1 MANQLPQWLIDLQT
15 PLPNESPGDHIAR
28 CVKAFDGV
36 SLINQKDKLN
46 ALFLVNEP
54 TPEKAA
60 QTALATTNCGTSAR
74 SFYALVS
81 APNSYFTRPYE
92 TGMAIT
98 WLLQG
103 GSASGAA
110 VDCSSHPDAWKAIQ
124 PGDLM
129 RYETPGSNNDH
140 VEWALSS
147 PDPNTGI
154 ADHSGG
160 GRDHNRIGPSETSD
174 IRHSLGRPLR
184 TIIKCDKL
192 GIPAGSPLPVP
203 DPTPAPTPDPG
214 PTPDPAPQPSPNP
227 IQPVQPT
234 TSFLDTIIQFAIKF
248 VGWFLN
254 LRK

>member
-15 PLPNESPGDHIAR
+15 PLPNEQPGDHIVR
-28 CVKAFDGV
+28 CVKAFSGV
-36 SLINQKDKLN
+36 SLINEKDRLN

-74 SFYALVS
+74 AFYALVGAS
-81 APNSYFTRPYE
+81 NSYFNRPYE

-103 GSASGAA
+103 GATSGAL
-110 VDCSSHPDAWKAIQ
+110 VDCSTYPDAWKFIQ

-140 VEWALSS
+140 VEWAFTS
-147 PDPNTGI
+147 PDATTGI

-160 GRDHNRIGPSETSD
+160 GRDHNRIGPPETGD

-192 GIPAGSPLPVP
+192 GIPAGSPLP
-203 DPTPAPTPDPG
+203 TPEPVPTPDPQ
-214 PTPDPAPQPSPNP
+214 PTPDPTPQPSPNP
-227 IQPVQPT
+227 IQPVQT
-234 TSFLDTIIQFAIKF
+234 NTSFLDTVIQFVIKL

-254 LRK
+254 LKR